1 MTLPQVAWILYDL
14 ANAAHAL
21 IVRTVF
27 APLCIKYCAEGVVS
41 SGDATGYWGIVASVS
56 GIAAGVLSVLLG
68 NFCDK
73 HSCRKRLLIFFVLLG
88 VLSTWGFA
96 LCGKGD
102 FIQVMALAFV
112 SLGCYLC
119 ANSLYDSFLLD
130 VAAPEQRD
138 KMSVSGYALGYV
150 GGVIPFIVCLVLV
163 YLMNDKSAAMR
174 LAFVIA
180 GTWWLLLSLPLFF
193 FVRESRRESE
203 RQALLDSVKEVW
215 HNRNVREFL
224 IAYFLYIDGVGTIYL
239 MATPIAVDIGI
250 SETALLATILGLQ
263 FYAFP
268 CTLLYGKLAGIFGR
282 VRMINSAIICYI
294 AASILVG
301 SMPFIP
307 SKTVKLVIFI
317 VLAVI
322 IGSSQGGIQSLSRS
336 FYSYIIPKE
345 KSAEYFGFYNFFGK
359 FTTVVGPVL
368 IFLMVRITGYS
379 EFGILFMTLPF
390 VFGAIMLNKI
400 AKRIG

>member
-1 MTLPQVAWILYDL
+1 MTLPQIAWIVYDL

-27 APLCIKYCAEGVVS
+27 APLCIKYCADGVVS
-41 SGDATGYWGIVASVS
+41 SGDATSYWGIAASIS
-56 GIAAGVLSVLLG
+56 GIVAGVLSVMLG

-73 HSCRKRLLIFFVLLG
+73 HCCRKRLLIFFVLLG
-88 VLSTWGFA
+88 VFSTWGFA
-96 LCGKGD
+96 FCAKGD
-102 FIQVMALAFV
+102 FVRVLMMAFV

-138 KMSVSGYALGYV
+138 KMSVMGYALGYV
-150 GGVIPFIVCLVLV
+150 GGVIPFIACLVLV
-163 YLMNDKSAAMR
+163 QLMQDKNAAMR
-174 LAFVIA
+174 LAFIIA
-180 GTWWLLLSLPLFF
+180 GAWWLLLSLPMFCL
-193 FVRESRRESE
+193 VRETRRESE
-203 RQALLDSVKEVW
+203 REPFLESLKEVW
-215 HNRNVREFL
+215 RNRNVREFL
-224 IAYFLYIDGVGTIYL
+224 ISYFLYIDGVGTIYL

-250 SETALLATILGLQ
+250 GETALLATILGLQ

-268 CTLLYGKLAGIFGR
+268 CTLLYGKLAQRFGR
-282 VRMINSAIICYI
+282 ISMINFAIICYV
-294 AASILVG
+294 AASLLLG
-301 SMPFIP
+301 SMPFVS
-307 SKTVKLVIFI
+307 SKAVKLGIFVI
-317 VLAVI
+317 LAVI

-368 IFLMVRITGYS
+368 IFLMVRLTGYS
-379 EFGILFMTLPF
+379 EFGIVLMTVPF
-390 VFGAIMLNKI
+390 TVGAVMLNKV